1 MKISSKFQKGF
12 SLFEMLV
19 VLSIVSFMAAAMF
32 SSFPKMDS
40 KLSLDIL
47 TQDIALTIRQ
57 AQVFGT
63 TVFGSRGYSAGEFRA
78 YGVSF
83 PSPGNLINGEY
94 TYVLF
99 ADVVPSNGFG
109 KKIWDEGGKE
119 CIKNNYGDCLN
130 EKVVCGNPSIAP
142 IKNECFQKFVVS
154 GKDQVDLICLNYI
167 NDDNKNK
174 TKDQKIEECRARSS
188 QECSRP
194 NVLNRPDTNSG
205 VDIVF
210 ERPKLQS
217 KITTMCGG
225 RDYFPSNVG
234 IVLKSISDETRVV
247 VVWQNGQIAVDR

>member
-1 MKISSKFQKGF
+1 
-12 SLFEMLV
+12 MLV

-63 TVFGSRGYSAGEFRA
+63 TVFGSEGYSSGEFRA

-83 PSPGNLINGEY
+83 PTPDNLIDGKY

-99 ADVVPSNGFG
+99 ADIVPGDNFG
-109 KKIWDEGGKE
+109 KNLWDEGGQT
-119 CIKNNYGDCLN
+119 CIENNYGNCLN
-130 EKVVCGNPSIAP
+130 GDRVVCGNPRTLP
-142 IKNECFQKFVVS
+142 FKNECFQKFVVS
-154 GKDQVDLICLNYI
+154 GKDQIELICLNYI
-167 NDDNKNK
+167 NDNNKGT
-174 TKDQKIEECRARSS
+174 TKEQKVADCRALSS
-188 QECSRP
+188 QNCQSP
-194 NVLNRPDTNSG
+194 NVLNKPDSGSG
-205 VDIVF
+205 VDVVF

-217 KITTMCGG
+217 KITTRCGNG
-225 RDYFPSNVG
+225 SYSPSNVG
-234 IVLKSISDETRVV
+234 IVLRSLSDETRVV